1 MSLSLKGKTVLVTGS
16 TQGIG
21 HGIALSL
28 ASAGALAV
36 YINGR
41 TSESVAK
48 AISSLLA
55 ECPEGKFLAAPGDV
69 STSAGCAQVFA
80 AAPSVDVLV
89 NNAGVFPVKDF
100 FETTDE
106 DWMKLFEI
114 NVQSGVRCSRHYLKG
129 MLERNMGRVIFIS
142 SESAFSI
149 PPEMIHYGMTKSAQV
164 SVARGLAVLCR
175 GTRVT
180 VNTVLP
186 GPTRTPGVMAWVEEV
201 AHKDGITVEE
211 EVKKLFREG
220 GRATSLKGTFLE
232 VQEIANV
239 VLFVASD
246 LSSASNG
253 AAIRAEGGILNHI

>member
-1 MSLSLKGKTVLVTGS
+1 MELSLKGKTALVTGS

-21 HGIALSL
+21 YAIAVSF
-28 ASAGALAV
+28 ARAQATV
-36 YINGR
+36 CINGR
-41 TSESVAK
+41 TADSVAK
-48 AISSLLA
+48 AIASLSA
-55 ECPEGKFLAAPGDV
+55 EVPGATFVAAPGDV
-69 STSAGCAQVFA
+69 SSSEGCAQLFA
-80 AAPSVDVLV
+80 AVPSVDVLV

-106 DWMKLFEI
+106 DWASLFEV

-129 MLERNMGRVIFIS
+129 MLARNVGRVIFIS
-142 SESAFSI
+142 SESAFCI

-164 SVARGLAVLCR
+164 SVARGLAVLCK

-201 AHKDGITVEE
+201 ARKDGISAAEE
-211 EVKKLFREG
+211 EKKLFREG
-220 GRATSLKGTFLE
+220 GRATSLKGSFLDPQE
-232 VQEIANV
+232 VANV